1 MPEIQATNRISPIS
15 AEASKGL
22 DLEALSYLIGCA
34 KIRELELRLEDHF
47 RDIETRLAQVKTL
60 QRLKQK
66 VLKLGDSA
74 DANKDSELAALLDEA
89 RALGLDWN
97 KQGWGSKEERD
108 TLLDGLHVQ
117 ITSRESE
124 NQTVFMRVNRLMNL
138 RSEAANLFSKIVA
151 DSHSQSIRILSRL
164 DRKN

>member
-1 MPEIQATNRISPIS
+1 MSVQAAGNIPPVN
-15 AEASKGL
+15 ASTTQGI

-34 KIRELELRLEDHF
+34 KIRELELRLEEYF
-47 RDIETRLAQVKTL
+47 RDIETRLGQIKVL

-66 VLKLGDSA
+66 ILQLGESC
-74 DANKDSELAALLDEA
+74 DASSNAELAALLDEA
-89 RALGLDWN
+89 RGLGLDWA
-97 KQGWGSKEERD
+97 KSGWSNQQERD
-108 TLLDGLHVQ
+108 TLLDGLHIQ

-151 DSHSQSIRILSRL
+151 DSHSESIRILSRL
-164 DRKN
+164 DRKG